1 MERLTDRDKEIPLP
15 NPDNAQFWAR
25 VHEKLA
31 QYEDTNF
38 SPVTVNAIIKEWKAW
53 ADAFN
58 DGRMLILPCKV
69 GDTVYAIMKG
79 HVLAVDVVSFAWYEW
94 QPCWTVN
101 LLFDSKKTNGV
112 YAYSI
117 DRFGRD
123 VFLAPEEAEA
133 ALKGATS

>member
-1 MERLTDRDKEIPLP
+1 MERLTDRSEEIPLP
-15 NPDNAQFWAR
+15 NPDNARFWAR

-69 GDTVYAIMKG
+69 GDTVYAIVKDK
-79 HVLAVDVVSFAWYEW
+79 VLAVYVVSIVRHEW
-94 QPCWTVN
+94 QPCWVVN
-101 LLFDSKKTNGV
+101 LLFDHRKTNGV

-123 VFLAPEEAEA
+123 VFITQEEAET

>member
-31 QYEDTNF
+31 LYEDAEENGLLVRF
-38 SPVTVNAIIKEWKAW
+38 
-53 ADAFN
+53 
-58 DGRMLILPCKV
+58 PCKV
-69 GDTVYAIMKG
+69 GDTVYAIVKSK
-79 HVLAVDVVSFAWYEW
+79 VLAVYVVSIVRREW

-123 VFLAPEEAEA
+123 VFLTPEEAEA
-133 ALKGATS
+133 ALKGEYK